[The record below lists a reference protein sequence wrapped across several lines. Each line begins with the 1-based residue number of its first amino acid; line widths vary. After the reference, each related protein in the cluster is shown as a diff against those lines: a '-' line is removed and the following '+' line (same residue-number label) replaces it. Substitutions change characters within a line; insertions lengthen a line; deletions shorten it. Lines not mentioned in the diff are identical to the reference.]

1 MIITSFNNTD
11 IVTGLDQH
19 DYGQTLR
26 IQDSNLPRV
35 VEIHFSLS
43 DKNDGTNAIRRIGYT
58 KNNATDVTIPDD
70 VLKNIGFTGNYYY
83 IYVYV
88 YVASET
94 EGKTTKKITL
104 QVNGRPEPEADPGHE
119 EPGLFQRTIDAV
131 NDSADR
137 AETAEA
143 GSVTAKDEA
152 QEISDNIAE
161 NVSGMV
167 QEAQSAKNTAIENAN
182 IAVNN
187 AEGTEADRQE
197 VVANKATIETLKAET
212 EAIKQ
217 DALHAEQRVI
227 QLMSTDTKSYFFA
240 TLADRDAKEGIRNC
254 DRCSVYETRADYIY
268 DTENVDGDDVNPEWI
283 KTSDWDALKT
293 VAWDIITGKPNFATI
308 ATSGSYKDLK
318 DVPNR
323 YNTPLVLDG
332 TADTVTWDYS
342 AGDTAIV
349 TLTASKPL
357 QIDNFYNG
365 CVAVIH
371 AYGAALDFS
380 DNTKYNRCI
389 TFGYLEAQENEHM
402 TYTLFRNGAK
412 WDITA
417 LPVGGASYE

>member
-1 MIITSFNNTD
+1 MVITSFNSTD
-11 IVTGLDQH
+11 IVPGLDQY

-26 IQDSNLPRV
+26 IQDSNLPRA

-43 DKNDGTNAIRRIGYT
+43 DKNDGANAIRRIGYT
-58 KNNATDVTIPDD
+58 KDNATDVTIPDD
-70 VLKNIGFTGNYYY
+70 VLKNVGFTGNYYY
-83 IYVYV
+83 IYAYV
-88 YVASET
+88 FVASET

-104 QVNGRPEPEADPGHE
+104 RVNGRPKPEADPGHE
-119 EPGLFQRTIDAV
+119 EPGLFQRAIDAV
-131 NDSADR
+131 NDSAER

-152 QEISDNIAE
+152 QQIADGIAE
-161 NVSGMV
+161 NVPSMV
-167 QEAQSAKNTAIENAN
+167 QQAQTAKNTAIENAN

-187 AEGTEADRQE
+187 AEETEQDRQE
-197 VVANKATIETLKAET
+197 VVSNKSTIETLKAET

-217 DALHAEQRVI
+217 DALQAEQRVI

-268 DTENVDGDDVNPEWI
+268 DTENVDGDDENPEWI

-293 VAWDIITGKPNFATI
+293 VAWDIITGKPNFANI

-318 DVPNR
+318 DIPNR
-323 YNTPLVLDG
+323 YNTPLVLGG
-332 TADTVTWDYS
+332 TADTVIWDYS

-349 TLTASKPL
+349 TLTASKAL
-357 QIDNFYNG
+357 NITNYYNG

-371 AYGAALDFS
+371 AYGATLDFS
-380 DNTKYNRCI
+380 DDTQFNRCA
-389 TFGYLEAQENEHM
+389 TFGYLEATENEHM

-412 WDITA
+412 WDVTA
-417 LPVGGASYE
+417 MPMEGGTYA

>member
-1 MIITSFNNTD
+1 MVITSFNSTD
-11 IVTGLDQH
+11 IVPGLDQH

-26 IQDSNLPRV
+26 IQDSNLPRAA
-35 VEIHFSLS
+35 EIHFSLS
-43 DKNDGTNAIRRIGYT
+43 DKNDGANAIRRIGYT

-70 VLKNIGFTGNYYY
+70 VLKNVGFTGNYYY
-83 IYVYV
+83 IYAYV
-88 YVASET
+88 FVASET

-104 QVNGRPEPEADPGHE
+104 QVNGRPEPEVPPGND
-119 EPGLFQRTIDAV
+119 EPGLFQRAIDEV
-131 NDSADR
+131 NDSAER
-137 AETAEA
+137 AETAEGGA
-143 GSVTAKDEA
+143 VTAKDEA
-152 QEISDNIAE
+152 QQISVNITG

-167 QEAQSAKNTAIENAN
+167 QEAHVAKNTAIENAN

-187 AEGTEADRQE
+187 AEETEQDRQE
-197 VVANKATIETLKAET
+197 VVSNKATIETLKADT

-217 DALHAEQRVI
+217 EALQAEQRVI

-293 VAWDIITGKPNFATI
+293 VAWDIITGKPNFASI
-308 ATSGSYKDLK
+308 ATSGSYRDLK
-318 DVPNR
+318 DIPNR
-323 YNTPLVLDG
+323 YNTPLVLDS
-332 TADTVTWDYS
+332 TADAVTWDYS

-349 TLTASKPL
+349 TLTASRPV
-357 QIDNFYNG
+357 QIDNYYNG

-371 AYGAALDFS
+371 VYGATLDFS
-380 DNTKYNRCI
+380 DDTKYNRCA
-389 TFGYLEAQENEHM
+389 TFGYLEAIENEHM

-412 WDITA
+412 WDVTA
-417 LPVGGASYE
+417 MPMEGGTYA